1 MTYSLDKLREQ
12 IPLYLNKGLSEKERK
27 EFEDALNQYP
37 ELKSELREFSE
48 IKEVY
53 KEIEK
58 DTPLP
63 SETLYQR
70 VWNNLQPVMKRSSV
84 SPKKDYWTEIRGFFK
99 SLFLSPRVS
108 WGVVAVQFAIILLL
122 LMTLPRGDGFR
133 TLTSRE
139 PTPAEGIKIN
149 VIFDKESKEKEIMDL
164 LIKVGAIIIRG
175 PSPEG
180 LYIIELE
187 RNQDL
192 KRALEELKKT
202 QIVKFAEMAF

>member
-27 EFEDALNQYP
+27 EFEDALKQYP

-58 DTPLP
+58 DAPLP
-63 SETLYQR
+63 SEVLYQR
-70 VWNNLQPVMKRSSV
+70 VWITFNHDETIPV
-84 SPKKDYWTEIRGFFK
+84 SPRRLLTEAGSFK

-108 WGVVAVQFAIILLL
+108 WGVVAVQFVIILLL
-122 LMTLPRGDGFR
+122 FMTLPRGDGFR

-192 KRALEELKKT
+192 KSALEELKKT
-202 QIVKFAEMAF
+202 QIVKFAEAAF